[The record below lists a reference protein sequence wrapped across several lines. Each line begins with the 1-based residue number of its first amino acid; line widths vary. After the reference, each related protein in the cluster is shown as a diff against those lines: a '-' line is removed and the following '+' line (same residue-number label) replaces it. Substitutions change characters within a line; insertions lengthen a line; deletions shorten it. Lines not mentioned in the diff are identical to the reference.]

1 MQRKLTDAKVK
12 NAKPKP
18 DGKVNKLSD
27 GGGLCLQVS
36 ATGKYWRYNYRY
48 EGKQKTLAIGVY
60 PDIGLSGAR
69 DKHAEA
75 RELLAE
81 GIDPNEKKQ
90 ATKQAEQ
97 VKHQDCF
104 ENIATD
110 WFKKFS
116 EGWTE
121 KHKAKKWGYLE
132 KDGSSVIFMGESLY
146 NCRFLLPISPS

>member
-18 DGKVNKLSD
+18 DGK
-27 GGGLCLQVS
+27 
-36 ATGKYWRYNYRY
+36 
-48 EGKQKTLAIGVY
+48 QKTLAIDVY

-69 DKHAEA
+69 DKHTEA

-97 VKHQDCF
+97 VKHQDF
-104 ENIATD
+104 T
-110 WFKKFS
+110 S
-116 EGWTE
+116 T
-121 KHKAKKWGYLE
+121 
-132 KDGSSVIFMGESLY
+132 
-146 NCRFLLPISPS
+146 ISHNAILTCWQVLKRTKLIE